1 MLASCT
7 DMEVK
12 LVWDG
17 DIFLIVNVE
26 YEETKTDNALVQLSV
41 LFDL

>member
-26 YEETKTDNALVQLSV
+26 YKETKTDNALVHLSV
-41 LFDL
+41 LSDL